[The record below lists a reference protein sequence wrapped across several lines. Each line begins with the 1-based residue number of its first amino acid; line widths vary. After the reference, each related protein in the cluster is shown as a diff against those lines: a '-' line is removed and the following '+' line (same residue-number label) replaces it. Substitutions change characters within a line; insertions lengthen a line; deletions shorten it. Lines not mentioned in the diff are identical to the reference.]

1 MSNLSLFLKKNKK
14 VRTNTFYAATKSLC
28 DEKGKPVE
36 WEIKALTTKESED
49 IRSECTTEVPVTGK
63 PGMVRPKVDTKAYI
77 AKLIAACV
85 VFPDLYNKELQD
97 SYGVRTPEDLLKEM
111 VDDPTEYNALAEFI
125 QNFNG
130 LDESLEEKVK
140 EAKNL

>member
-1 MSNLSLFLKKNKK
+1 MGNLSLFLKKNKK

-28 DEKGKPVE
+28 DEKGNPVE

-111 VDDPTEYNALAEFI
+111 VDDPSEYNALAEFI

-130 LDESLEEKVK
+130 LDETLEEKVK
-140 EAKNL
+140 EAKN

>member
-1 MSNLSLFLKKNKK
+1 MGNLSLFLKKNKK

-28 DEKGKPVE
+28 DEKGNPVE

-111 VDDPTEYNALAEFI
+111 VDDPSEYNALAEFI

-140 EAKNL
+140 EAKN

>member
-1 MSNLSLFLKKNKK
+1 MGNLSLFLKKNKK

-28 DEKGKPVE
+28 DEKGNPVE

-49 IRSECTTEVPVTGK
+49 IRSECTTEVPVNGK

-130 LDESLEEKVK
+130 LDETLEEKVK
-140 EAKNL
+140 EAKN

>member
-28 DEKGKPVE
+28 DEKGRPVE

-49 IRSECTTEVPVTGK
+49 IRTECTMEVPVAGK

-140 EAKNL
+140 EAKN